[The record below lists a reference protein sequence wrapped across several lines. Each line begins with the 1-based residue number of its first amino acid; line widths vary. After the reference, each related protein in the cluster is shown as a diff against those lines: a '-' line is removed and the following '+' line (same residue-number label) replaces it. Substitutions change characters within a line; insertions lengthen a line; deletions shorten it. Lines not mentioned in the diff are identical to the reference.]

1 MTLVELGAALRV
13 EREKRGLDLE
23 DAANKLKISA
33 RLLRALEEGDE
44 QSLPPLAY
52 TKGFIRSYASYVG
65 LSAEEVSEALGALE
79 AATEPA
85 APQNVYE
92 PEMVLTPRRNLK
104 PLLAG
109 VVMVGIVAAVFF
121 AWQQGALDFLGRQ
134 TRRLA
139 QPAPLQSAESVDP
152 GNLAGRSAPVA
163 AAPAAGSTSGSAT
176 GQASGP
182 ASGQATAPV
191 AAAAGK
197 PAGSAPA
204 SAPATQA
211 PASAAAPVGQA
222 AQPAAGLPPVR
233 GTAAPAA
240 GAPVSASPAPAAPVQ
255 AAPVQAAP
263 VQTAS
268 GQPAAQAGEVQ
279 PGTHKLIITATE
291 ECWIHSSADKTDTRQ
306 FSLRKGDTFA
316 LTFSKS
322 LELKLGNAGGVRLRY
337 DGEELPQ
344 AGQSGQ
350 VRNLTFPPADRQ

>member
-79 AATEPA
+79 AATEPT

-139 QPAPLQSAESVDP
+139 QPAPMQSAESVDP

-163 AAPAAGSTSGSAT
+163 AAPAT
-176 GQASGP
+176 GAASASGP
-182 ASGQATAPV
+182 ASGQPSVPV
-191 AAAAGK
+191 AATAGK

-204 SAPATQA
+204 SAPAAQA
-211 PASAAAPVGQA
+211 PASAGAPAGQA

-233 GTAAPAA
+233 GTAAAGAAPA
-240 GAPVSASPAPAAPVQ
+240 GAPASAPAAPVQ
-255 AAPVQAAP
+255 AAPAQGVPGQAA
-263 VQTAS
+263 
-268 GQPAAQAGEVQ
+268 AAQAGEVQ

>member
-13 EREKRGLDLE
+13 EREKRGLDME
-23 DAANKLKISA
+23 DAAYKLKISA

-79 AATEPA
+79 AATEPT

-104 PLLAG
+104 PILAG
-109 VVMVGIVAAVFF
+109 VLMVGIVAAVFF
-121 AWQQGALDFLGRQ
+121 AWQHGALDFLGRQ

-139 QPAPLQSAESVDP
+139 QPAPMQSAESVDP
-152 GNLAGRSAPVA
+152 GNLAGRSVPVA
-163 AAPAAGSTSGSAT
+163 PASGAPAA
-176 GQASGP
+176 AS
-182 ASGQATAPV
+182 ASGQSTAPV

-197 PAGSAPA
+197 PTGSAPA

-211 PASAAAPVGQA
+211 QAPQANAVTPAGQA
-222 AQPAAGLPPVR
+222 GQPAAGLPPVR

-240 GAPVSASPAPAAPVQ
+240 GAAPVGAPASAIPAQAVPGQ
-255 AAPVQAAP
+255 AATTAP
-263 VQTAS
+263 A
-268 GQPAAQAGEVQ
+268 GEAQAGQ
-279 PGTHKLIITATE
+279 HKLIITATE

-337 DGEELPQ
+337 DGEELPP

>member
-44 QSLPPLAY
+44 KSLPPLAY

-79 AATEPA
+79 AATEPTT
-85 APQNVYE
+85 PHNVYE

-139 QPAPLQSAESVDP
+139 QPAPMQSAESVDP

-163 AAPAAGSTSGSAT
+163 AAPAT
-176 GQASGP
+176 GAASGP
-182 ASGQATAPV
+182 AFGQAAAPV
-191 AAAAGK
+191 AATAGK

-204 SAPATQA
+204 AQA
-211 PASAAAPVGQA
+211 PASAVAPAGLA

-240 GAPVSASPAPAAPVQ
+240 GASAPAAQ
-255 AAPVQAAP
+255 AQTASAQAAP
-263 VQTAS
+263 VQTAL
-268 GQPAAQAGEVQ
+268 GQAAATQAGEVQ

-291 ECWIHSSADKTDTRQ
+291 ECWVHSNADKTDTRQ

>member
-13 EREKRGLDLE
+13 EREKRGLDME
-23 DAANKLKISA
+23 DAANRLKISA

-44 QSLPPLAY
+44 TSLPPLAY

-79 AATEPA
+79 AASEPV

-104 PLLAG
+104 PILAG
-109 VVMVGIVAAVFF
+109 LFMVCVVAVVMV
-121 AWQQGALDFLGRQ
+121 AWQQGVFDFLSRQ

-152 GNLAGRSAPVA
+152 GNLTSRPSASAAPAQGQTPAPAAVSQPQGA
-163 AAPAAGSTSGSAT
+163 AAPAL
-176 GQASGP
+176 GQSP
-182 ASGQATAPV
+182 AQATV
-191 AAAAGK
+191 QS
-197 PAGSAPA
+197 SAQTSAQA
-204 SAPATQA
+204 SAP
-211 PASAAAPVGQA
+211 SAGQA
-222 AQPAAGLPPVR
+222 AQPAAPGLPPVR
-233 GTAAPAA
+233 STAANAPAA
-240 GAPVSASPAPAAPVQ
+240 NAPTAGTPASTAPA
-255 AAPVQAAP
+255 
-263 VQTAS
+263 T
-268 GQPAAQAGEVQ
+268 PAASAATPAAASQGSDMPVGA
-279 PGTHKLIITATE
+279 HKLIITATE

-306 FSLRKGDTFA
+306 FSLHKGDTFA

-337 DGEELPQ
+337 DGEELPP

-350 VRNLTFPPADRQ
+350 VRNLVFPPADRP

>member
-13 EREKRGLDLE
+13 EREKRGLDME
-23 DAANKLKISA
+23 DAANRLKISA

-44 QSLPPLAY
+44 TSLPPLAY

-79 AATEPA
+79 AASEPV

-104 PLLAG
+104 PILAG
-109 VVMVGIVAAVFF
+109 FFMVCVGAVVMV
-121 AWQQGALDFLGRQ
+121 AWQQGVFDFLSRQ

-152 GNLAGRSAPVA
+152 GNLASRPSAPVA
-163 AAPAAGSTSGSAT
+163 PAQGQAPSQAAAQGSVQQVQTPAQTPAQSSGQTSAQASAQPT
-176 GQASGP
+176 GQA
-182 ASGQATAPV
+182 AP
-191 AAAAGK
+191 
-197 PAGSAPA
+197 
-204 SAPATQA
+204 
-211 PASAAAPVGQA
+211 SAAP
-222 AQPAAGLPPVR
+222 GLPPVR
-233 GTAAPAA
+233 GTATNAPVANAPAA
-240 GAPVSASPAPAAPVQ
+240 GTPASTPPAAPTASA
-255 AAPVQAAP
+255 AAPAGASQGSDVP
-263 VQTAS
+263 V
-268 GQPAAQAGEVQ
+268 
-279 PGTHKLIITATE
+279 GTHKLIITATE

-306 FSLRKGDTFA
+306 FSLHKGDTFA

-337 DGEELPQ
+337 DGEELPP

-350 VRNLTFPPADRQ
+350 VRNLVFPPADRP

>member
-13 EREKRGLDLE
+13 EREKRGLDME

-44 QSLPPLAY
+44 TSLPPLAY

-79 AATEPA
+79 AASEPV

-104 PLLAG
+104 PILAG
-109 VVMVGIVAAVFF
+109 LFMVCVVAVVLV
-121 AWQQGALDFLGRQ
+121 AWQQGVFDFLSRQ

-152 GNLAGRSAPVA
+152 GNLASRPSAPAAPAQGQAPAPATVSQPQGA
-163 AAPAAGSTSGSAT
+163 AAPAQG
-176 GQASGP
+176 
-182 ASGQATAPV
+182 
-191 AAAAGK
+191 
-197 PAGSAPA
+197 
-204 SAPATQA
+204 QA
-211 PASAAAPVGQA
+211 PAQATVQSSAQNSAQA
-222 AQPAAGLPPVR
+222 SAQSASQPAAPGLPPVR
-233 GTAAPAA
+233 GTAASAPVANAPAA
-240 GAPVSASPAPAAPVQ
+240 GTPASMPPATPAASAAAPAAASQGSDVPVG
-255 AAPVQAAP
+255 A
-263 VQTAS
+263 
-268 GQPAAQAGEVQ
+268 
-279 PGTHKLIITATE
+279 HKLIITATE

-306 FSLRKGDTFA
+306 FSLHKGDTFA

-337 DGEELPQ
+337 DGEELPP

-350 VRNLTFPPADRQ
+350 VRNLVFPPADRP

>member
-44 QSLPPLAY
+44 KSLPPLAY

-65 LSAEEVSEALGALE
+65 LSAEEVSEALGAFE
-79 AATEPA
+79 AATEPTT
-85 APQNVYE
+85 PHNVYE

-139 QPAPLQSAESVDP
+139 QPAPMQSAESVDP
-152 GNLAGRSAPVA
+152 GNPAGRSAPVA
-163 AAPAAGSTSGSAT
+163 AAPAT
-176 GQASGP
+176 GAASGP
-182 ASGQATAPV
+182 ASGL
-191 AAAAGK
+191 AAAPAAASAGK
-197 PAGSAPA
+197 PAAPA
-204 SAPATQA
+204 PGTQA
-211 PASAAAPVGQA
+211 PANVTAPAGQA
-222 AQPAAGLPPVR
+222 SQPAAGLPPVH

-240 GAPVSASPAPAAPVQ
+240 APASGATAASAQ
-255 AAPVQAAP
+255 AAPA
-263 VQTAS
+263 QTAAV
-268 GQPAAQAGEVQ
+268 PPAGETPAGQ
-279 PGTHKLIITATE
+279 HKLIITATE

>member
-13 EREKRGLDLE
+13 EREKRGLDME

-44 QSLPPLAY
+44 TSLPPLAY

-79 AATEPA
+79 ASSEPV

-104 PLLAG
+104 PILAG
-109 VVMVGIVAAVFF
+109 LFMVCVVAVVLV
-121 AWQQGALDFLGRQ
+121 AWQQGVFDFLSRQ

-152 GNLAGRSAPVA
+152 GNLASRPSAPVA
-163 AAPAAGSTSGSAT
+163 PV
-176 GQASGP
+176 Q
-182 ASGQATAPV
+182 GQATAQ
-191 AAAAGK
+191 
-197 PAGSAPA
+197 APA
-204 SAPATQA
+204 SAPVPAAASQPQGVAA
-211 PASAAAPVGQA
+211 PAQGQA
-222 AQPAAGLPPVR
+222 TAQATVQSSAQTSAQASAQSASQPAAPGLPPVR
-233 GTAAPAA
+233 GTAAS
-240 GAPVSASPAPAAPVQ
+240 APVANAPAAAPASTAPTAPAASA
-255 AAPVQAAP
+255 AAPAAASQGSEVP
-263 VQTAS
+263 VGA
-268 GQPAAQAGEVQ
+268 
-279 PGTHKLIITATE
+279 HKLIITATE

-306 FSLRKGDTFA
+306 FSLHKGDTFA

-337 DGEELPQ
+337 DGEELPP

-350 VRNLTFPPADRQ
+350 VRNLVFPPADRP

>member
-23 DAANKLKISA
+23 DAAHKLKISA

-44 QSLPPLAY
+44 KSLPPLAY

-79 AATEPA
+79 AATEPT

-104 PLLAG
+104 PLLAA
-109 VVMVGIVAAVFF
+109 VFMVGIVAAVFF

-139 QPAPLQSAESVDP
+139 QPAPMQSAASVDP

-163 AAPAAGSTSGSAT
+163 AAPAT
-176 GQASGP
+176 GTAPGP
-182 ASGQATAPV
+182 VSGQPGAP
-191 AAAAGK
+191 AAASAAATAGK
-197 PAGSAPA
+197 PAASATVP
-204 SAPATQA
+204 APATQA
-211 PASAAAPVGQA
+211 PANATAPAGQA
-222 AQPAAGLPPVR
+222 SQPAAGLPPVR
-233 GTAAPAA
+233 STAAPAA
-240 GAPVSASPAPAAPVQ
+240 SAPASGAPAPAASAP
-255 AAPVQAAP
+255 AAPA
-263 VQTAS
+263 QTAAVPTAGDTPA
-268 GQPAAQAGEVQ
+268 GQ
-279 PGTHKLIITATE
+279 HKLIITATE

>member
-1 MTLVELGAALRV
+1 MTLVELGTALRV
-13 EREKRGLDLE
+13 EREKRGLDME

-79 AATEPA
+79 AATEPTT
-85 APQNVYE
+85 PQNVYE

-139 QPAPLQSAESVDP
+139 QPAPMQSAESVDP

-163 AAPAAGSTSGSAT
+163 AAPAT
-176 GQASGP
+176 GAASASGP
-182 ASGQATAPV
+182 ASGQPSVPV
-191 AAAAGK
+191 AATAGK

-204 SAPATQA
+204 SAPAAQA
-211 PASAAAPVGQA
+211 PASAGAPAGQA

-233 GTAAPAA
+233 GTAAAGAAPA
-240 GAPVSASPAPAAPVQ
+240 GAPASAPAAPVQ
-255 AAPVQAAP
+255 AAPAQGVPGQAA
-263 VQTAS
+263 
-268 GQPAAQAGEVQ
+268 AAQAGEVQ

>member
-23 DAANKLKISA
+23 DAAHKLKISA

-44 QSLPPLAY
+44 KSLPPLAY

-79 AATEPA
+79 AATEPT

-104 PLLAG
+104 PLLAA
-109 VVMVGIVAAVFF
+109 VFMVGIVAAVFF

-139 QPAPLQSAESVDP
+139 QPAPMQSAESVDP

-163 AAPAAGSTSGSAT
+163 AAPAT
-176 GQASGP
+176 GAASASGP
-182 ASGQATAPV
+182 ASGQPSVPV
-191 AAAAGK
+191 AATAGK

-204 SAPATQA
+204 SAPAAQA
-211 PASAAAPVGQA
+211 PASAGAPAGQA

-233 GTAAPAA
+233 GTAAAGAAPA
-240 GAPVSASPAPAAPVQ
+240 GAPASAPAAPVQ
-255 AAPVQAAP
+255 AAPAQGVPGQAA
-263 VQTAS
+263 
-268 GQPAAQAGEVQ
+268 AAQAGEVQ

>member
-13 EREKRGLDLE
+13 EREKRGLDME
-23 DAANKLKISA
+23 DAANRLKISA

-44 QSLPPLAY
+44 TSLPPLAY

-79 AATEPA
+79 AASEPV

-104 PLLAG
+104 PIMAG
-109 VVMVGIVAAVFF
+109 LFMVCVVAVVLV
-121 AWQQGALDFLGRQ
+121 AWQQGVFDFLSRQ

-152 GNLAGRSAPVA
+152 GNLASRPSAPAAPAQGQVPAQTSAQGSAQGAAQAPAAVSQSQGA
-163 AAPAAGSTSGSAT
+163 AAPAQ
-176 GQASGP
+176 GQA
-182 ASGQATAPV
+182 
-191 AAAAGK
+191 
-197 PAGSAPA
+197 SAPA
-204 SAPATQA
+204 SVQTAAQTSAQ
-211 PASAAAPVGQA
+211 ASAQPSGQA
-222 AQPAAGLPPVR
+222 AQPAAPGLPPVR
-233 GTAAPAA
+233 GNAASAPAA
-240 GAPVSASPAPAAPVQ
+240 ATTPASTAPATPAASAVAPAAASQGSEVPVG
-255 AAPVQAAP
+255 A
-263 VQTAS
+263 
-268 GQPAAQAGEVQ
+268 
-279 PGTHKLIITATE
+279 HKLIITATE

-306 FSLRKGDTFA
+306 FSLHKGDTFA

-337 DGEELPQ
+337 DGEELPP

-350 VRNLTFPPADRQ
+350 VRNLVFPPADRP